1 MNNNFEPTVT
11 DVLSRETFK
20 NAVVLAG
27 SGGLNRKI
35 KWTHILETKEFDKL
49 INGNELI
56 LSTGL
61 DLQLNSSTATYERLI
76 EKKAAGICIERGPY
90 FSGLSS
96 QIKQLADENHF
107 PIIVFEEIVKFVDI
121 TQDLHTL
128 IINQHHQMLNQLSE
142 LTKKFTELSLA
153 PNGILKILQQ
163 LHNSFNKKAFF
174 LTDEAKSYY
183 YPPEA
188 KHLELLLQTH
198 FKNINPV
205 NMQPKT
211 ILFDN
216 DSFALTPVVGLG
228 QVWGY
233 LCLHI
238 DDKQTDEFL
247 FSVLDRAALSIA
259 QILLRNRTIEE
270 RKLNMEDKL
279 VQNLLQGRDYEAEE
293 LQAFLPSISE
303 NLYYRIFI
311 IQTNA
316 PPLNMEEDWEEI
328 KVQRS
333 MLFRSL
339 FKQSGFF
346 PVVSAKKNEI
356 AIICSFTAEDK
367 EKKETSRLSNII
379 DNIFNVDEKN
389 IIDGS
394 STSIGVSSVYQNI
407 SRAPIGYIE
416 AKEVLQLQYAGLSKC
431 FYYENIGIYQLLFK
445 IQEDGHLE
453 SYINEHI
460 GDLISHDHK
469 TDAAFLKTLEIY
481 FECNG
486 SKKEAADRLFI
497 VRQTLYHRL
506 DKIELILGKDFM
518 EPMNRISIETA
529 IKGYLLMNSRLSK
542 ENRKL
547 NATNLV
553 E

>member
-1 MNNNFEPTVT
+1 MNNKFEPTVN

-27 SGGLNRKI
+27 AGGLNRKI
-35 KWTHILETKEFDKL
+35 KWTHILETKEFDTL

-61 DLQLNSSTATYERLI
+61 DLKLDSSTETYARLI
-76 EKKAAGICIERGPY
+76 EKKTAGICIELGPY

-96 QIKQLADENHF
+96 QIKQLADENNF
-107 PIIVFEEIVKFVDI
+107 PIIVFKKIVKFVDI

-142 LTKKFTELSLA
+142 LTQKFTELSLV

-163 LHNSFNKKAFF
+163 LHNNFNQHVFF
-174 LTDEAKSYY
+174 ITDEAKSYY

-188 KHLELLLQTH
+188 KHLETLLQKY
-198 FKNINPV
+198 FKKINP
-205 NMQPKT
+205 MKIQQK
-211 ILFDN
+211 IISLD
-216 DSFALTPVVGLG
+216 DYSFALTPVVGLG

-233 LCLHI
+233 LSLHI
-238 DDKQTDEFL
+238 DDKQTDELF

-311 IQTNA
+311 IQTNV

-333 MLFRSL
+333 MLIRTL
-339 FKQSGFF
+339 FKQSGCF
-346 PVVSAKKNEI
+346 PVVSVKKNEI
-356 AIICSFTAEDK
+356 AIMCSFTAEDK
-367 EKKETSRLSNII
+367 KIKETKWLSTII
-379 DNIFNVDEKN
+379 DKIFNVDEEN

-394 STSIGVSSVYQNI
+394 STSIGVSKVYQNI

-416 AKEVLQLQYAGLSKC
+416 AKEVLQLQNANLSQC

-445 IQEDGHLE
+445 IQEEGHLE
-453 SYINEHI
+453 TYINEHI
-460 GDLISHDHK
+460 GELISHDHK
-469 TDAAFLKTLEIY
+469 TDAEFLKTLEVY

-506 DKIELILGKDFM
+506 DKIEQILGKDFM

-529 IKGYLLMNSRLSK
+529 IKGYHLMRSRLEK
-542 ENRKL
+542 ENNNVK
-547 NATNLV
+547 NLV
-553 E
+553 I